1 MNKDNITEEDFGF
14 LERVYIPQFEVV
26 HNFSV
31 KLSELGRFGK
41 QLRKLADELG
51 EEEINKL
58 LNSKVGE

>member
-14 LERVYIPQFEVV
+14 LERVCVPQFEIV

-31 KLSELGRFGK
+31 KLSEFGRLGK
-41 QLRKLADELG
+41 QLKKLTDKLGYEEL
-51 EEEINKL
+51 NRL